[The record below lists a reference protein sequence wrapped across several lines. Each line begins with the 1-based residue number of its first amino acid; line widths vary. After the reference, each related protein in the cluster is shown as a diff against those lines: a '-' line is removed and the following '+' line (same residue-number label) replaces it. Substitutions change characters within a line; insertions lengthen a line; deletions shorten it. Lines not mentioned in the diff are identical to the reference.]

1 MNTAS
6 ASEFLVDPSGRPA
19 GAQAPIASWY
29 AQGVSDGLG
38 DRLLMFDN
46 TGAASLELLRFRP
59 LLANAPGF
67 ERTLRETVQR
77 LASFK
82 HAAFT
87 QARSLQRLEGDDGL
101 ALISTHV
108 EGKRLSDMFRRT
120 HHHDGMHPGFATW
133 LIRQLTSA
141 LADFHNQGDDV
152 AHWALTADRIVLT
165 PDRRLVII
173 EHVLGAALEER
184 RLSAGRLWH
193 DVGIITAA
201 TVEDARKL
209 DKRGDIV
216 QLGLVALSVLLG
228 RRVTPDEYPK
238 DLDRLLDEFA
248 ETSGKRSPT
257 LVGPLRR
264 WLIEALDPSAGFETA
279 LEAGESLTL
288 LGHQGEH
295 VALGAPPV
303 IEQQALAPVQP
314 VAATSDT
321 ALEADESQ
329 TLLEHPEK
337 HVALGAPSVVQPLRV
352 VPPVQPVAAPS
363 ETALETDETLTLPGD
378 PEEDVALEAAQVI
391 QPLKAVPPVQ
401 PVAEPSGTVRIAPE
415 PAAQTVAIGA
425 QAAAIKEPAMLE
437 TKVVDM
443 GLSSSITHS
452 ESFAAS
458 ASAFWTNAPAVRR
471 FAFVRNVAI
480 GLAALALLEGIVI
493 AQLLTKATGTPAAAA
508 AGNVPLTIVSP
519 TPGDKVF
526 VDGREVG
533 VTPYKLSVAAAP
545 HAIQVVA
552 RQSAP
557 AATPT
562 APTAAAA
569 ADPKTASAIA
579 AAAQRQ
585 RSGGLRLSPPI
596 DLQVLEGER
605 VLGTSAD
612 GPIVASAGV
621 HQLDFINTSIGFR
634 SRQSVTIK
642 AGEIIPLKIQPPD
655 GRVSINAQPWAQVWI
670 DGNPVGETPLANLTV
685 SAGEHEIV
693 FRHPQLGERRET
705 TIVKSGVQTRISTT
719 LSK

>member
-1 MNTAS
+1 MNT

-19 GAQAPIASWY
+19 PAQAPIASWY

-59 LLANAPGF
+59 TLANAPGF
-67 ERTLRETVQR
+67 ERTLRETIQR

-141 LADFHNQGDDV
+141 LADFHTQGEDV
-152 AHWALTADRIVLT
+152 AHGALTADRIVLT
-165 PDRRLVII
+165 PDRRLVMV
-173 EHVLGAALEER
+173 EHVLGAALDER
-184 RLSAGRLWH
+184 RFSPGRLWH
-193 DVGIITAA
+193 DVGIIAVP
-201 TVEDARKL
+201 TVEDAPRL

-228 RRVTPDEYPK
+228 RRITPDEYPK
-238 DLDRLLDEFA
+238 NLDRLLDEFA

-288 LGHQGEH
+288 LGHPGEH
-295 VALGAPPV
+295 VALGIAPV
-303 IEQQALAPVQP
+303 IQQLQVVPPEQP
-314 VAATSDT
+314 VAVHHDDA
-321 ALEADESQ
+321 AIEAGESFP
-329 TLLEHPEK
+329 LPEQPEEPFA
-337 HVALGAPSVVQPLRV
+337 VEAPADIQQLKV
-352 VPPVQPVAAPS
+352 VPPVEPVAAPR
-363 ETALETDETLTLPGD
+363 E
-378 PEEDVALEAAQVI
+378 
-391 QPLKAVPPVQ
+391 
-401 PVAEPSGTVRIAPE
+401 TVRIVAAPE
-415 PAAQTVAIGA
+415 PAAETVAI
-425 QAAAIKEPAMLE
+425 KERTMLD

-443 GLSSSITHS
+443 GLSSSIGHS
-452 ESFAAS
+452 ESLAAS
-458 ASAFWTNAPAVRR
+458 ASAFWSNPAAVRR
-471 FAFVRNVAI
+471 SSFLRNVAM

-493 AQLLTKATGTPAAAA
+493 AQLLTKATGTSTAAA
-508 AGNVPLTIVSP
+508 AGSVPLTIASP
-519 TPGDKVF
+519 TPGDRVF
-526 VDGREVG
+526 IDGREVG
-533 VTPYKLSVAAAP
+533 VTPYKLSVASAP

-552 RQSAP
+552 RQNAP

-562 APTAAAA
+562 AGAPAVSP
-569 ADPKTASAIA
+569 DPRTASAIA

-585 RSGGLRLSPPI
+585 RSGGLRLSTPI
-596 DLQVLEGER
+596 ELQVLEGER

-634 SRQSVTIK
+634 SRQAVTIK
-642 AGEIIPLKIQPPD
+642 AGEIIPLKVEPPD

-670 DGNPVGETPLANLTV
+670 DGNLVGETPLANLTV

>member
-1 MNTAS
+1 MNS
-6 ASEFLVDPSGRPA
+6 APDFLADPPRRPA
-19 GAQAPIASWY
+19 PAQAPIASWY
-29 AQGVSDGLG
+29 AQGISDGLG

-46 TGAASLELLRFRP
+46 TGAASLELLRFRSS
-59 LLANAPGF
+59 LANAPGF
-67 ERTLRETVQR
+67 ERTIREAVQH

-141 LADFHNQGDDV
+141 LADFHAQGNDV
-152 AHWALTADRIVLT
+152 AHGALTADRIVLT
-165 PDRRLVII
+165 PDRRLVIV
-173 EHVLGAALEER
+173 EHVLGAALDER
-184 RLSAGRLWH
+184 RFSPERLWH
-193 DVGIITAA
+193 DIGIIAVPTA
-201 TVEDARKL
+201 EDAPRL

-228 RRVTPDEYPK
+228 RRVTPDEYPRN
-238 DLDRLLDEFA
+238 LDRLLDEFA

-288 LGHQGEH
+288 LGHPGEH
-295 VALGAPPV
+295 VALGAPP
-303 IEQQALAPVQP
+303 IIQQLQVAPPAQP
-314 VAATSDT
+314 VAVQSDPG
-321 ALEADESQ
+321 Q
-329 TLLEHPEK
+329 TI
-337 HVALGAPSVVQPLRV
+337 A
-352 VPPVQPVAAPS
+352 VP
-363 ETALETDETLTLPGD
+363 ETAVPTLAVQATTVPET
-378 PEEDVALEAAQVI
+378 Q
-391 QPLKAVPPVQ
+391 
-401 PVAEPSGTVRIAPE
+401 
-415 PAAQTVAIGA
+415 
-425 QAAAIKEPAMLE
+425 
-437 TKVVDM
+437 VVDM
-443 GLSSSITHS
+443 ALTSSVGRS
-452 ESFAAS
+452 ESLAAS
-458 ASAFWTNAPAVRR
+458 ASAFWTNAPAARR
-471 FAFVRNVAI
+471 FSFVRNVAI

-493 AQLLTKATGTPAAAA
+493 AQLLTKSAPSPTSARVAAKD
-508 AGNVPLTIVSP
+508 VPLTIDSP
-519 TPGDKVF
+519 TPGARVF
-526 VDGREVG
+526 IDGREVG
-533 VTPYKLSVAAAP
+533 VTPYKLSGAAAP

-552 RQSAP
+552 RQSASP
-557 AATPT
+557 AT
-562 APTAAAA
+562 ASAAAA
-569 ADPKTASAIA
+569 ADPRAASAIA

-585 RSGGLRLSPPI
+585 RSGGLRLSTPI
-596 DLQVLEGER
+596 ELQVLEGER
-605 VLGTSAD
+605 VLGSSAD

-621 HQLDFINTSIGFR
+621 HQLDFINTAIAFR
-634 SRQSVTIK
+634 SRQTVTIK
-642 AGEIIPLKIQPPD
+642 AGEIIPLQVQPPD

-670 DGNPVGETPLANLTV
+670 DGNLVGETPLANLIV

>member
-1 MNTAS
+1 MNTAPD
-6 ASEFLVDPSGRPA
+6 FVVDPSARPA
-19 GAQAPIASWY
+19 TAQAPIASWY

-59 LLANAPGF
+59 SLANAPGF

-141 LADFHNQGDDV
+141 LSDFHTQGDDI
-152 AHWALTADRIVLT
+152 AHGALTADRIVLT
-165 PDRRLVII
+165 PDRRLVMV
-173 EHVLGAALEER
+173 EHVLGAALDER
-184 RLSAGRLWH
+184 QFSPGRLWH

-228 RRVTPDEYPK
+228 RRVTPDEYPR

-288 LGHQGEH
+288 LGHPGEH

-303 IEQQALAPVQP
+303 IQQLQELPPVQP
-314 VAATSDT
+314 VAAQSD
-321 ALEADESQ
+321 AAVEAVE
-329 TLLEHPEK
+329 TLTLRRHPEEQVELATPPVIQQLK
-337 HVALGAPSVVQPLRV
+337 V

-363 ETALETDETLTLPGD
+363 ETPLEAGESQPLLGHPEEHVELETP
-378 PEEDVALEAAQVI
+378 QVI
-391 QPLKAVPPVQ
+391 QQLKVVPPVQ
-401 PVAEPSGTVRIAPE
+401 SVAAPGGTVRIAPE
-415 PAAQTVAIGA
+415 RAAQTVA
-425 QAAAIKEPAMLE
+425 KEPAMLE

-443 GLSSSITHS
+443 GLSSSIGHS
-452 ESFAAS
+452 ESLAAS
-458 ASAFWTNAPAVRR
+458 ASAFWSNAPAVRR
-471 FAFVRNVAI
+471 FSFLRNVAI
-480 GLAALALLEGIVI
+480 GLAALAVLEGIVI
-493 AQLLTKATGTPAAAA
+493 AQLLTKATGTSASAA

-519 TPGDKVF
+519 TPGDRVF
-526 VDGREVG
+526 IDGREVG
-533 VTPYKLSVAAAP
+533 VTPFKLSVASAP
-545 HAIQVVA
+545 HAIQVMG

-557 AATPT
+557 ATP
-562 APTAAAA
+562 PTGAAAA
-569 ADPKTASAIA
+569 AAGDPRTASAIA

-585 RSGGLRLSPPI
+585 RSGGLRLSTPI

-642 AGEIIPLKIQPPD
+642 AGEIVPLKIQPPD

-670 DGNPVGETPLANLTV
+670 DGNLVGETPLANLTV

-693 FRHPQLGERRET
+693 FRHPQLGEHRET

>member
-1 MNTAS
+1 MNTAPD
-6 ASEFLVDPSGRPA
+6 FLVDPPGRP
-19 GAQAPIASWY
+19 AQAPIASWY
-29 AQGVSDGLG
+29 AQGISDGLG

-59 LLANAPGF
+59 SLANAPGF

-82 HAAFT
+82 HAGFT

-141 LADFHNQGDDV
+141 LADFHAQADDV
-152 AHWALTADRIVLT
+152 AHGALTADRIVLT
-165 PDRRLVII
+165 PDRRLVMV
-173 EHVLGAALEER
+173 EHVLGAALDER
-184 RLSAGRLWH
+184 QFSPERLWH
-193 DVGIITAA
+193 DIGIIAVP
-201 TVEDARKL
+201 TVEDAPRL

-238 DLDRLLDEFA
+238 NLDRLLDEFA

-288 LGHQGEH
+288 LGHPGEH

-303 IEQQALAPVQP
+303 IQQLQMVPAVQP
-314 VAATSDT
+314 AAARNET
-321 ALEADESQ
+321 AFEAGESL
-329 TLLEHPEK
+329 TFLEHPEE
-337 HVALGAPSVVQPLRV
+337 HVAPGAPPVIQQLKV
-352 VPPVQPVAAPS
+352 VPPAQPVVAPS
-363 ETALETDETLTLPGD
+363 ET
-378 PEEDVALEAAQVI
+378 
-391 QPLKAVPPVQ
+391 
-401 PVAEPSGTVRIAPE
+401 VRIIAAPE
-415 PAAQTVAIGA
+415 PAAQTVAL
-425 QAAAIKEPAMLE
+425 KEPTMLE

-443 GLSSSITHS
+443 GLSSSISHS
-452 ESFAAS
+452 ESLAAS
-458 ASAFWTNAPAVRR
+458 ASAFWSKAPAVRR
-471 FAFVRNVAI
+471 FSFVRNVAI

-493 AQLLTKATGTPAAAA
+493 AQLLTKAPGPSTSAA
-508 AGNVPLTIVSP
+508 AGNAPLTIVSP
-519 TPGDKVF
+519 TPGDRVF
-526 VDGREVG
+526 IDGREVG
-533 VTPYKLSVAAAP
+533 VTPYKLSVASAP
-545 HAIQVVA
+545 RAIQVVA

-557 AATPT
+557 PAAPPT
-562 APTAAAA
+562 AAPAAA
-569 ADPKTASAIA
+569 ADPRTASAIA

-585 RSGGLRLSPPI
+585 RSGGLRLSTPI

-642 AGEIIPLKIQPPD
+642 AGEIIPLKVQPPD

-670 DGNPVGETPLANLTV
+670 DGNLVGETPLANLTV

-705 TIVKSGVQTRISTT
+705 TIVKSGVQTRISTS

>member
-6 ASEFLVDPSGRPA
+6 ASEFLVDPSGRSA
-19 GAQAPIASWY
+19 GAPAPLASWY

-77 LASFK
+77 LAAFR

-108 EGKRLSDMFRRT
+108 EGKRLSDMFRRA

-141 LADFHNQGDDV
+141 LADFHTQGDDV
-152 AHWALTADRIVLT
+152 AHGALTADRIVLT

-173 EHVLGAALEER
+173 EHVLGAALDER

-201 TVEDARKL
+201 TVEDAPKL

-288 LGHQGEH
+288 LGHPGEH
-295 VALGAPPV
+295 VALGASPV
-303 IEQQALAPVQP
+303 IEQQVLAPVPP
-314 VAATSDT
+314 VAASSET
-321 ALEADESQ
+321 ALEAGESQ
-329 TLLEHPEK
+329 TLLRHLEK
-337 HVALGAPSVVQPLRV
+337 HVALGPPPVVQPLKV
-352 VPPVQPVAAPS
+352 VPPVQPVAVPD
-363 ETALETDETLTLPGD
+363 ETELETDEPLTLSGH
-378 PEEDVALEAAQVI
+378 PEEHVALGAEPVI

-401 PVAEPSGTVRIAPE
+401 PVAAPSETVRIAPE
-415 PAAQTVAIGA
+415 PAAHTVASE
-425 QAAAIKEPAMLE
+425 EPGMLE

-443 GLSSSITHS
+443 GLSSSILHS
-452 ESFAAS
+452 ESLAAS

-471 FAFVRNVAI
+471 FSFVRNVAI

-493 AQLLTKATGTPAAAA
+493 AQLLTKATGTSTTAA
-508 AGNVPLTIVSP
+508 AGNIPLTIVSP
-519 TPGDKVF
+519 TPGDRVLI
-526 VDGREVG
+526 DGREVG

-557 AATPT
+557 AAAPT
-562 APTAAAA
+562 APAAPAP

-585 RSGGLRLSPPI
+585 RSGGLRLSTPI

-642 AGEIIPLKIQPPD
+642 AGEIIPLKVQPPD

>member
-1 MNTAS
+1 MNTAPD
-6 ASEFLVDPSGRPA
+6 FLVDPPGRP
-19 GAQAPIASWY
+19 AQAPIASWY

-59 LLANAPGF
+59 SLANAPGF
-67 ERTLRETVQR
+67 ERTLRETVER

-87 QARSLQRLEGDDGL
+87 HARSVQRLEGDDGL

-141 LADFHNQGDDV
+141 LADFHTQGDDV
-152 AHWALTADRIVLT
+152 AHGALTADRIVLT
-165 PDRRLVII
+165 PDRRLVMV
-173 EHVLGAALEER
+173 EHVLGAALDER
-184 RLSAGRLWH
+184 RFSPERLWREI
-193 DVGIITAA
+193 GIIGVP
-201 TVEDARKL
+201 TVEDAPRL

-238 DLDRLLDEFA
+238 NLERLLDEFA
-248 ETSGKRSPT
+248 DTSGKRSPT

-288 LGHQGEH
+288 LGHSGEH
-295 VALGAPPV
+295 VALGAPP
-303 IEQQALAPVQP
+303 ILQEQQVLPPAPQ
-314 VAATSDT
+314 VAA
-321 ALEADESQ
+321 L
-329 TLLEHPEK
+329 
-337 HVALGAPSVVQPLRV
+337 
-352 VPPVQPVAAPS
+352 S
-363 ETALETDETLTLPGD
+363 ETALEAGESLTLLGHRD
-378 PEEDVALEAAQVI
+378 DHVAVEAPPVI
-391 QPLKAVPPVQ
+391 PQLKMVPPPQ
-401 PVAEPSGTVRIAPE
+401 PVAEPSELFFERLDVVP
-415 PAAQTVAIGA
+415 PVPPV
-425 QAAAIKEPAMLE
+425 AAIKEPTMPE
-437 TKVVDM
+437 TRVVDM
-443 GLSSSITHS
+443 GLSSSISHS
-452 ESFAAS
+452 ESLAAS
-458 ASAFWTNAPAVRR
+458 ASDFWSNTPAARR
-471 FAFVRNVAI
+471 FSFVRNVAV

-493 AQLLTKATGTPAAAA
+493 AQLLTKATPAST
-508 AGNVPLTIVSP
+508 AGNVPLTIASP
-519 TPGDKVF
+519 TPGDRVF
-526 VDGREVG
+526 IDGREVG
-533 VTPYKLSVAAAP
+533 VTPYKLSVASAP
-545 HAIQVVA
+545 HAIQVIA

-557 AATPT
+557 PATP
-562 APTAAAA
+562 PTAAAGSA
-569 ADPKTASAIA
+569 SADPRTASAIA

-585 RSGGLRLSPPI
+585 RSGGLRLSTPI
-596 DLQVLEGER
+596 ELQVLEGER

-642 AGEIIPLKIQPPD
+642 AGEIVPLKIQPPD

-670 DGNPVGETPLANLTV
+670 DGNLVGETPLANLTV
-685 SAGEHEIV
+685 SPGEHEIV

-705 TIVKSGVQTRISTT
+705 AIVKSGVQTRISTT

>member
-1 MNTAS
+1 MNTAPD
-6 ASEFLVDPSGRPA
+6 FFVDPPGRP
-19 GAQAPIASWY
+19 AQAPIASWY

-59 LLANAPGF
+59 ALANAPGF

-87 QARSLQRLEGDDGL
+87 HARSVQRLEGDDGL

-141 LADFHNQGDDV
+141 LADFHTQGDDV
-152 AHWALTADRIVLT
+152 AHGALTADRIVLT
-165 PDRRLVII
+165 PDRRLVMV
-173 EHVLGAALEER
+173 EHVLGAALDER
-184 RLSAGRLWH
+184 RFSPDRLWR
-193 DVGIITAA
+193 DIGIIAVP
-201 TVEDARKL
+201 TVEDAPNL
-209 DKRGDIV
+209 DRRGDIV

-238 DLDRLLDEFA
+238 NLDRLLDEFA

-288 LGHQGEH
+288 LGHPGEH
-295 VALGAPPV
+295 VALGAPP
-303 IEQQALAPVQP
+303 ILQQLEVLPPAQP
-314 VAATSDT
+314 VAPLSGT
-321 ALEADESQ
+321 ALEVAESL
-329 TLLEHPEK
+329 TLLAHRDE
-337 HVALGAPSVVQPLRV
+337 HVAVEAPPVIPQLKMVPPLQPAEPSEPFFERLEV
-352 VPPVQPVAAPS
+352 VP
-363 ETALETDETLTLPGD
+363 L
-378 PEEDVALEAAQVI
+378 
-391 QPLKAVPPVQ
+391 VQ
-401 PVAEPSGTVRIAPE
+401 PVAEPSETARLIAAPE
-415 PAAQTVAIGA
+415 PAAQTI
-425 QAAAIKEPAMLE
+425 AIKEPTMPE
-437 TKVVDM
+437 TRVVDM
-443 GLSSSITHS
+443 GLSSSISHS
-452 ESFAAS
+452 ESLAAS
-458 ASAFWTNAPAVRR
+458 ASDFWSNTPAARR
-471 FAFVRNVAI
+471 FSFVRNVAV

-493 AQLLTKATGTPAAAA
+493 AQLLTKATPTST

-519 TPGDKVF
+519 TPGDRVF

-533 VTPYKLSVAAAP
+533 VTPYKLSVASAP

-552 RQSAP
+552 R
-557 AATPT
+557 PT
-562 APTAAAA
+562 APPATPPTAPAGAAS
-569 ADPKTASAIA
+569 ADPRTASAIA

-585 RSGGLRLSPPI
+585 RSGGLRLSTPI
-596 DLQVLEGER
+596 ELQVLEGER

-621 HQLDFINTSIGFR
+621 HQLDFINASIGFR

-642 AGEIIPLKIQPPD
+642 AGEIIPLKVQPPD

-670 DGNPVGETPLANLTV
+670 DGNLVGETPLANLTV

-693 FRHPQLGERRET
+693 FRHPQLGEQREKA
-705 TIVKSGVQTRISTT
+705 IVKSGVQTRISTT